1 MFKISTLEPKPFI
14 WAGFIF
20 ADFVHQ
26 PINIQKSTGLTHA
39 RMMFSA
45 CVPQWAMKERKKKI
59 LREKGA
65 LKPKGFSSAGMFMCQ
80 QDCRLFILHF
90 TFGIKV
96 LISFHVLK
104 QQTTLFLIKHLR
116 FEMSRV
122 RSLQVLKLDIKMN
135 VCLFCLTKNLRIRF
149 F

>member
-1 MFKISTLEPKPFI
+1 MNPSTSKKY
-14 WAGFIF
+14 WAHTRLYDVFGMR
-20 ADFVHQ
+20 ATMS
-26 PINIQKSTGLTHA
+26 N
-39 RMMFSA
+39 
-45 CVPQWAMKERKKKI
+45 ERKKEKNSQ
-59 LREKGA
+59 RERGA
-65 LKPKGFSSAGMFMCQ
+65 LKPKGFSSVGTFMCQ

-149 F
+149 FKAVICFLCPVSAYCSLT

>member
-1 MFKISTLEPKPFI
+1 MKHFYADVRTLFQDGMR
-14 WAGFIF
+14 ATMS
-20 ADFVHQ
+20 
-26 PINIQKSTGLTHA
+26 N
-39 RMMFSA
+39 
-45 CVPQWAMKERKKKI
+45 ERKKERNSQ
-59 LREKGA
+59 RERGV
-65 LKPKGFSSAGMFMCQ
+65 LKPKGFSSVGTFMCQ

-149 F
+149 FLKL